1 MKTTAALTLA
11 GALLALPVLAQ
22 NQGAPGLPGGAP
34 GGIRILPAP
43 APPPVPDID
52 VAPGFPGE
60 DVPDE
65 AWSEPGMHMMPD
77 MPGRYSLLSAQV
89 NQNGKPT
96 PVVLR
101 IDTMTGQVWQL
112 KTVTRQVRHNGK
124 IQAETSL
131 GFVMVNE
138 PGNLAPG
145 RQHHHGG
152 AGAAGGVGGGASAP
166 GGLPGLG
173 LPETDPATPN
183 ATETAP
189 ARLEP
194 RPFPRNRRPVRPRP
208 APQPEGANTAP
219 GIPARPIRALPAVRP
234 AAPPK

>member
-65 AWSEPGMHMMPD
+65 AWIEPGMHMMPD

-152 AGAAGGVGGGASAP
+152 AGAAGGGGAPAP

-173 LPETDPATPN
+173 LPETDPAAPN

-189 ARLEP
+189 ARPEP

-234 AAPPK
+234 PVPPK